1 MREAGRPDGLTTR
14 IRETLG
20 RDDRAVGPI
29 TRRAALALTGGALL
43 AGCAAQPPAP
53 AVISRAR
60 ADHVVVGKSSR
71 SMYLMRNG
79 TAFRKY
85 RVALGFAPDGH
96 KTRDSDG
103 RTPEGQY
110 WIDRRNPRSAFFLS
124 LGISYPNEADVARA
138 RMMGVNPGGN
148 IFIHGEPNDGR
159 FARGTDWTAGC
170 IAVSNQEM
178 EEVWATVPTGIPIT
192 ILA

>member
-1 MREAGRPDGLTTR
+1 MREAGFPEGLTSSIDEISGTGPR
-14 IRETLG
+14 
-20 RDDRAVGPI
+20 PI
-29 TRRAALALTGGALL
+29 TRRLALALTGGALL

-71 SMYLMRNG
+71 SMYLMRDG

-85 RVALGFAPDGH
+85 RIALGFAPDGH
-96 KTRDSDG
+96 KAQDSDG

-159 FARGTDWTAGC
+159 YTRGTDWTAGC
-170 IAVSNQEM
+170 IAVSNREM

>member
-14 IRETLG
+14 IREKLG
-20 RDDRAVGPI
+20 RDDRPVGPI

-53 AVISRAR
+53 AVINRAR